1 MCAATII
8 VEVGFVNASVY
19 IEFLTDSRVQQQV
32 VSITPTYTSDVI
44 QYICTSADKAVTVR

>member
-8 VEVGFVNASVY
+8 VEVGFVNASIY

-44 QYICTSADKAVTVR
+44 QYICTSAEKAVTVR